1 MPPAPLRLLD
11 ADVIID
17 VQRLHPAALA
27 WYSSVSPATLA
38 VPGYVVMELYQDAL
52 NKAQLRITDTLIGH
66 LPIVWASETEAS
78 RALSLFRTLHLSHGI
93 GLVDMLNAATALTH
107 ALPLCT
113 FNVKHYRLVP
123 ALATEQP
130 YTR

>member
-1 MPPAPLRLLD
+1 MRVSPQRLLD
-11 ADVIID
+11 ADIIVD
-17 VQRLHPAALA
+17 IEHGHPPALA
-27 WYSSVSPATLA
+27 WLQTFPPGALLL
-38 VPGYVVMELYQDAL
+38 PGYVVMELYQSAGTL
-52 NKAQLRITDTLIGH
+52 ARIRGTDKIIRLM
-66 LPIVWASETEAS
+66 PVVWASETEAL

-107 ALPLCT
+107 SLPLCT